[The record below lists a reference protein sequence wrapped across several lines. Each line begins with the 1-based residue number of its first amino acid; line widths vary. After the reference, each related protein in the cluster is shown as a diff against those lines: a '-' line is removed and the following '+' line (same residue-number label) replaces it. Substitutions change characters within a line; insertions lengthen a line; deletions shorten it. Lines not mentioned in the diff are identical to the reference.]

1 MAGKEKS
8 RLPLTIWHKQLGRIV
23 QGAIYKIVV
32 PLIHIKVD
40 FHGEAYG
47 GEYN

>member
-1 MAGKEKS
+1 MVGKEKS

-23 QGAIYKIVV
+23 QGAIYKIVS
-32 PLIHIKVD
+32 LILIKVLT
-40 FHGEAYG
+40 FMVRHMV